1 MKTLANNNSNN
12 ESVNATRR
20 AASKNN
26 ADVDALRKLATEM
39 IGTTLQWPN
48 GQQYRLASFE
58 KVTKNKVTFWLSE
71 PPCHH
76 GVSVM
81 DISRTMLE
89 HLQATGEHRTDCGTT
104 VTVNREEEKP
114 LAYIAYCRGIAQD
127 IFTDWGKAV
136 ADLSRHVYNT
146 LQDCCGGKVSKESES
161 RYQVYFKKGNEW
173 EVCEVVPV
181 DLNRPQDREAYKAQH
196 ERLGLP
202 TLEQAWEIT
211 LKAEEQWRPATA
223 KDYREGNKFEDEIK
237 IGDRVYSCNYE
248 TMGTVV
254 GRYWW
259 NGDNCYR
266 VRMDRE
272 CEGGFGRKFIV
283 TSFHRDGITKNIGND
298 GREIIGNAEYYRETL
313 FACWWGFNGEPR
325 TFSFNGQQIDIY
337 EKDGQEWEVVSH
349 HQNGEPTR
357 DTMTTGEVC
366 EWLARLYSKNQ
377 EPTLET
383 ASEIKRFGKMFIYRL
398 YIKWKWMQQRF
409 ERIGDMDRAADCFYH
424 RLRLT
429 KLYIYQPGWRIMDYA
444 DMKPIFFPR
453 QRIK

>member
-1 MKTLANNNSNN
+1 MKTSANNNI

-26 ADVDALRKLATEM
+26 VDVDALRKLATEM

-161 RYQVYFKKGNEW
+161 RYQVYFKKSDEW

-202 TLEQAWEIT
+202 ALETLSEIT
-211 LKAEEQWRPATA
+211 EKPQPSSWVTDYTYDDFAKLKANPEAIEADPDIMGKRFRLTA
-223 KDYREGNKFEDEIK
+223 KDGSAPLSELQVFIQDYAGNERHALYYIWDE
-237 IGDRVYSCNYE
+237 
-248 TMGTVV
+248 
-254 GRYWW
+254 
-259 NGDNCYR
+259 
-266 VRMDRE
+266 
-272 CEGGFGRKFIV
+272 
-283 TSFHRDGITKNIGND
+283 
-298 GREIIGNAEYYRETL
+298 
-313 FACWWGFNGEPR
+313 
-325 TFSFNGQQIDIY
+325 
-337 EKDGQEWEVVSH
+337 
-349 HQNGEPTR
+349 
-357 DTMTTGEVC
+357 
-366 EWLARLYSKNQ
+366 
-377 EPTLET
+377 
-383 ASEIKRFGKMFIYRL
+383 
-398 YIKWKWMQQRF
+398 WMQ
-409 ERIGDMDRAADCFYH
+409 EVRANVRPLDW
-424 RLRLT
+424 LREHFCHANGW
-429 KLYIYQPGWRIMDYA
+429 QPVA
-444 DMKPIFFPR
+444 A
-453 QRIK
+453 